1 MREAIKSFAGTL
13 TALAGIAALA
23 SCGNSSPTQL
33 PAAGAN
39 QYVQIERLARPAV
52 KELFQSYAAHD
63 STNRANPY
71 SDPTLPAAINGFMT
85 TVAKRSQK
93 TADTVQAV
101 LIPDEIAADLSQP
114 VQTSSYLG
122 YETGGA
128 TGSKFGGRGPLD
140 NVIDVSLG
148 VVFGNTLST
157 LPSLGVPD
165 DKAESPC
172 LTTENVPATVAGG
185 NAQYTSYAQIGAAK
199 NQSNTFPY
207 LGTPY

>member
-1 MREAIKSFAGTL
+1 MREFIKSFAGTL
-13 TALAGIAALA
+13 TAVAGIAAIA
-23 SCGNSSPTQL
+23 SCGNGTPTQL
-33 PAAGAN
+33 PAAGAI

-52 KELFQSYAAHD
+52 KELFQNYQAHD

-85 TVAKRSQK
+85 GVAGRSQK

-101 LIPDEIAADLSQP
+101 LIPDELAADLSQSG
-114 VQTSSYLG
+114 SSAYLG

-140 NVIDVSLG
+140 NVIDISLG

-165 DKAESPC
+165 DKKESPC
-172 LTTENVPATVAGG
+172 LTTENVPATVPGA
-185 NAQYTSYAQIGAAK
+185 NAQYASTAQIGAAK